1 MARCSSHP
9 ADALAPVRA
18 SLPSVSVPAQ
28 HACMLTPR
36 AVRRAG
42 ARVRGYHVLR
52 TAVLAGRMRRRP
64 TYVLPAQDS
73 RGMGRCDRPGL
84 HLLVQLPPPS
94 GPGRKTHEGRVKWA
108 EKTVEMWKK
117 DLESARVNS
126 AARDA
131 SSTELMAPACR
142 PTRSPTILMPR
153 ARSSVERRPTSVR
166 SASISR
172 WLSRPRGRAQRRR
185 KHHLGLGVRSTMA
198 RHTPE

>member
-1 MARCSSHP
+1 MGLGYGLRFSHRPLGTSGRRCNSEKHPHRANFSTLGAMIHHP
-9 ADALAPVRA
+9 ALQGLSRQTGHGFAPIQPA
-18 SLPSVSVPAQ
+18 TAGLGLPRSGRWPVPRRRSWSRSVSAEPD
-28 HACMLTPR
+28 
-36 AVRRAG
+36 
-42 ARVRGYHVLR
+42 VLR
-52 TAVLAGRMRRRP
+52 PKSRP
-64 TYVLPAQDS
+64 
-73 RGMGRCDRPGL
+73 
-84 HLLVQLPPPS
+84 
-94 GPGRKTHEGRVKWA
+94 
-108 EKTVEMWKK
+108 
-117 DLESARVNS
+117 ESARVNS

-198 RHTPE
+198 RHTLE